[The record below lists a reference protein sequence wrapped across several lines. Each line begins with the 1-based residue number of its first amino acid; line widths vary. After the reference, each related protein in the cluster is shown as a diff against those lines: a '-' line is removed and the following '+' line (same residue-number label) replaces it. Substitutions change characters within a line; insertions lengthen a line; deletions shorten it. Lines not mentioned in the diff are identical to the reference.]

1 MSQNYPYRKPPS
13 DTDLRTDPG
22 PYRSVDYRHSS
33 ADRDF
38 YRQPQDSFSVSSSC
52 PSSSRGSGVLQS
64 SQDNVLSI
72 LSSCGLEPSDLAL
85 LAELP
90 EDVLTIE
97 SLPHILRQIKCKKGT
112 VKPFPPR
119 APSPPS
125 SSSYP
130 PSSTH
135 QSATSSSSSSRDW
148 DQLHRTSVQYP
159 LDHLP
164 PPPPPPSEKLMD
176 RWNNQ
181 ITASSGRAELPPSSS
196 LSSPLGYTVDF
207 HRRQGPSDYGKT
219 GPVPSYSPARRGD
232 RAPSSQFSEAGPA
245 DYRSSAL
252 VTASPLPSK
261 YQSKPQ
267 ASRRDTS
274 SMRSRQSSPSMPT
287 RKEALDFHG
296 KVPPT
301 FPYSCSLC
309 DITVLSQKVWV
320 QHVTGRHHADGQ
332 LSLLQQFPNW
342 DCRMQTVRRDDKSEK
357 KDGGKGAPAASQTAS
372 QSNSKSKQKK
382 VKKTLEKGKVV
393 CIKFPSQS
401 VDETY
406 LRKLAEPFGKI
417 IKVIMFP
424 SLGFVEMGSVDQAK
438 DLVKFHSN
446 YPPTVNGE
454 QIEFSISNAF
464 NFLQSSRVVSF
475 TPAPSGEDG
484 KSDLISIIKRFGPPL
499 YTLFLPSMAFVEM
512 KNAPDAQKLVDYYLT
527 NTLRINSDLICVSFS
542 GEYKTLMR
550 VSKAKRYEEENE
562 STKKSTTKRTRS
574 SSRDRTTE
582 NKKRRSR
589 SRDKSSKEE
598 RTRTRSRSRDK
609 SKEKSSRDAKT
620 RSRSQDKLDRKRKS
634 RTRSRSRDKSTSEK
648 RTRSKS
654 GSREKTKS
662 NKESKKGSQ
671 EKNHRSRSRSRDK
684 SKEKSNRD
692 QKMRSTSRDKS
703 SRETKTKSTTQ
714 EKSSKERKS
723 RSKSRSVEKSSRDKK
738 SRSRERSSNNSSR
751 HDGEKTAEPEKPDA
765 ASTSK
770 EEPLEDSKP
779 EVSNTEELEGEAA
792 LPGEESDIEGMEVI
806 AEDGENLADD
816 DEEAVQEEEK
826 KESPE
831 ERAPE
836 KDEVKE
842 VMGGEPGNKEK
853 PASEKEIKK
862 EEKEEVEES
871 QETTETPLQ
880 EDSEDFP
887 IDLENCITL
896 DELEEDDSDDQ
907 GGESAD
913 EPKSTSK
920 SSRVFYFGHLPP
932 NYALFDFFQLLR
944 NFGKVVRYYL
954 IGNRRE
960 GFIEMSSSSA
970 ALKAVEELVS
980 KPAIHNFPKLKA
992 RISTKYYRLDNG
1004 WVVHSDGSDD
1014 EDSQSRK
1021 REKRSKSKTSDRDET
1036 DRRSKGRKESPKKT
1050 SEKSGKKTPEKD
1062 SGSKKPPEKD
1072 SAGKKTPKKESA
1084 SKKSPEKDIK
1094 NTLETKS
1101 TGKKTPEKDLPS
1113 KKSSDKDSTT
1123 KKTPAKKS
1131 TSRTTPENKSASR
1144 TTPENK
1150 STSRTTPENKS
1161 ASRTTPEN
1169 KSASRTTPEN
1179 KSASRTTPENKS
1191 ASRTTPEN
1199 KSASR
1204 TTPENK
1210 SASRTTLENKS
1221 ASRTTPENKS
1231 ASRETSE
1238 EEFEYKKSPKRESL
1252 DKETPEKDLKNGL
1265 EKESVGRKTLEKGSS
1280 CAEVPDSKTSEP
1292 KGAPDNNSVPQTTL
1306 KTELKEENTQ
1316 QNEEPAA
1323 YNTPP
1328 EKDYIKKETPQTF
1341 KQEEQETQIDVC
1353 MEAGPNGPS
1362 KPPPEQEAKPQCGP
1376 AEGAAEPQK
1385 PTKPVGT
1392 EFVRPVVG
1400 YFCNLC
1406 QLIFAEEDEAKQQHC
1421 SSLSHYSKYQEKTGK
1436 DPWTS

>member
-1 MSQNYPYRKPPS
+1 MSQNYPYRKPPP

-119 APSPPS
+119 APSPSS

-130 PSSTH
+130 PSC
-135 QSATSSSSSSRDW
+135 SSSRDW

-164 PPPPPPSEKLMD
+164 PPPPPSEQLMD
-176 RWNNQ
+176 RWNNP
-181 ITASSGRAELPPSSS
+181 ITVSSGRAELPPSSS
-196 LSSPLGYTVDF
+196 LSSSSLGYTVDF
-207 HRRQGPSDYGKT
+207 HRRQGPSDYGKA

-232 RAPSSQFSEAGPA
+232 RAPSSRFSEAGPA

-252 VTASPLPSK
+252 VTASPLPSEH
-261 YQSKPQ
+261 QSKPL

-274 SMRSRQSSPSMPT
+274 STRSSQSSPSMPT

-296 KVPPT
+296 KVPPS

-309 DITVLSQKVWV
+309 DITVLSQKVWI

-357 KDGGKGAPAASQTAS
+357 KKDGGKGAPAASQTS
-372 QSNSKSKQKK
+372 QSNSKWKQKK
-382 VKKTLEKGKVV
+382 NLEKGKVV

-401 VDETY
+401 VDEKY

-454 QIEFSISNAF
+454 QLVFSVSSAF

-484 KSDLISIIKRFGPPL
+484 KSDLINIIKRFGPPL
-499 YTLFLPSMAFVEM
+499 YTLFLPSMVFVEM
-512 KNAPDAQKLVDYYLT
+512 KNAPDAQKLVDYYLS

-589 SRDKSSKEE
+589 SRDKASKEE

-648 RTRSKS
+648 RTRTRSKS
-654 GSREKTKS
+654 GSREKTKEKS

-671 EKNHRSRSRSRDK
+671 AKKPDESR
-684 SKEKSNRD
+684 EKSNRD
-692 QKMRSTSRDKS
+692 QKTRSASRDKS
-703 SRETKTKSTTQ
+703 SRETKAKSTTQ

-738 SRSRERSSNNSSR
+738 SRSRERSSNKSSR
-751 HDGEKTAEPEKPDA
+751 RDGEKTAEPEKPDA
-765 ASTSK
+765 ESTSK
-770 EEPLEDSKP
+770 GQPSPLEDSKP
-779 EVSNTEELEGEAA
+779 EVSNTEEVEGEAA

-816 DEEAVQEEEK
+816 DEEALQEEEK
-826 KESPE
+826 KESPK

-842 VMGGEPGNKEK
+842 VIGGEPGNEEK

-871 QETTETPLQ
+871 KEATETPLQ
-880 EDSEDFP
+880 EDLEDFP
-887 IDLENCITL
+887 VDLENCITL

-980 KPAIHNFPKLKA
+980 KPAIHNCPKLKA

-1004 WVVHSDGSDD
+1004 WVVHSDGSNDK
-1014 EDSQSRK
+1014 DSRGRK
-1021 REKRSKSKTSDRDET
+1021 REKRSKSKTSDQDET

-1072 SAGKKTPKKESA
+1072 SSGKKTPKKEST
-1084 SKKSPEKDIK
+1084 SKTSPEKDAK
-1094 NTLETKS
+1094 NILETKS
-1101 TGKKTPEKDLPS
+1101 TGKKTPAKDLPS
-1113 KKSSDKDSTT
+1113 KKTSGKDSTT

-1131 TSRTTPENKSASR
+1131 ASR
-1144 TTPENK
+1144 KTLETK
-1150 STSRTTPENKS
+1150 STF
-1161 ASRTTPEN
+1161 
-1169 KSASRTTPEN
+1169 
-1179 KSASRTTPENKS
+1179 
-1191 ASRTTPEN
+1191 
-1199 KSASR
+1199 
-1204 TTPENK
+1204 
-1210 SASRTTLENKS
+1210 
-1221 ASRTTPENKS
+1221 
-1231 ASRETSE
+1231 RETSAE
-1238 EEFEYKKSPKRESL
+1238 ESKKSPKRESL
-1252 DKETPEKDLKNGL
+1252 DKEPPEKVLKNGP
-1265 EKESVGRKTLEKGSS
+1265 EKESAGRKTPEKGSS
-1280 CAEVPDSKTSEP
+1280 CAEIPDSETLEP
-1292 KGAPDNNSVPQTTL
+1292 KGAPDNNSVPQTTV
-1306 KTELKEENTQ
+1306 KKELKKENTQ

-1323 YNTPP
+1323 DKAPS
-1328 EKDYIKKETPQTF
+1328 EKDYIKKETPRTF
-1341 KQEEQETQIDVC
+1341 KQEEEETPIDVC
-1353 MEAGPNGPS
+1353 MEAGPNVKDAESPDPPVSSTEPS
-1362 KPPPEQEAKPQCGP
+1362 KPPPEQDAKPQFEP

-1406 QLIFAEEDEAKQQHC
+1406 QQIFAEEDEAKQQHC
-1421 SSLSHYSKYQEKTGK
+1421 SSLSHYSKYQEKTGR

>member
-119 APSPPS
+119 APSPSS

-135 QSATSSSSSSRDW
+135 RSTTSSSSSRDW

-164 PPPPPPSEKLMD
+164 PPPPPSEQLMD
-176 RWNNQ
+176 RWNNP
-181 ITASSGRAELPPSSS
+181 ITVSSGRAELPPSSS
-196 LSSPLGYTVDF
+196 LSSSLGYTVDF
-207 HRRQGPSDYGKT
+207 HRRQGPSDYGKA

-232 RAPSSQFSEAGPA
+232 RAPSSRFSEAGPA

-252 VTASPLPSK
+252 VTASPLPSEH
-261 YQSKPQ
+261 QSKPL

-274 SMRSRQSSPSMPT
+274 STRSSQSSPSMPT

-296 KVPPT
+296 KVPPL

-309 DITVLSQKVWV
+309 DITVLSQKVWI

-357 KDGGKGAPAASQTAS
+357 KKKDGGKGAPAASQTS

-401 VDETY
+401 VDEKY

-454 QIEFSISNAF
+454 QIEFSVSNAF

-484 KSDLISIIKRFGPPL
+484 KSDLINIIKRFGPPL
-499 YTLFLPSMAFVEM
+499 YTLFLPSMVFVEM
-512 KNAPDAQKLVDYYLT
+512 KNAPDAQKLVDYYLS

-589 SRDKSSKEE
+589 SRDKASKEE

-634 RTRSRSRDKSTSEK
+634 RSRSRDKSTSEK
-648 RTRSKS
+648 RTKTRSKS
-654 GSREKTKS
+654 GSREKTKEKS

-671 EKNHRSRSRSRDK
+671 ETKPDK
-684 SKEKSNRD
+684 SSEKSNRD
-692 QKMRSTSRDKS
+692 QKTRSASRDKS

-738 SRSRERSSNNSSR
+738 SRSRERSSNKSSR
-751 HDGEKTAEPEKPDA
+751 RDGEKTAEPEKPDA
-765 ASTSK
+765 ESTSK
-770 EEPLEDSKP
+770 GQPSPLEDSKP
-779 EVSNTEELEGEAA
+779 EVSNTEEVEGEAA

-816 DEEAVQEEEK
+816 DEEALQEEEK
-826 KESPE
+826 KESPK

-842 VMGGEPGNKEK
+842 VIGGEPGIEEK

-871 QETTETPLQ
+871 KEATETPLQ
-880 EDSEDFP
+880 EDLEDFP
-887 IDLENCITL
+887 VDLENCITL
-896 DELEEDDSDDQ
+896 DELEDDSDDQ

-980 KPAIHNFPKLKA
+980 KPAIHNCPKLKA

-1014 EDSQSRK
+1014 KDSRGRK
-1021 REKRSKSKTSDRDET
+1021 REKRSKSKTSDQDET
-1036 DRRSKGRKESPKKT
+1036 NRRSKGRKESPKKT

-1072 SAGKKTPKKESA
+1072 SSGKKTPKKEST
-1084 SKKSPEKDIK
+1084 SKTSPEKDAK

-1113 KKSSDKDSTT
+1113 KKTSGKDSTT

-1131 TSRTTPENKSASR
+1131 ASR
-1144 TTPENK
+1144 K
-1150 STSRTTPENKS
+1150 
-1161 ASRTTPEN
+1161 
-1169 KSASRTTPEN
+1169 
-1179 KSASRTTPENKS
+1179 
-1191 ASRTTPEN
+1191 
-1199 KSASR
+1199 
-1204 TTPENK
+1204 
-1210 SASRTTLENKS
+1210 TLENKS
-1221 ASRTTPENKS
+1221 TF
-1231 ASRETSE
+1231 RETSE
-1238 EEFEYKKSPKRESL
+1238 EESKKSPKRESL
-1252 DKETPEKDLKNGL
+1252 DKEPPEKVLKNGP
-1265 EKESVGRKTLEKGSS
+1265 EKESAGRKTPEKGSS
-1280 CAEVPDSKTSEP
+1280 CAEIPDSETLEP
-1292 KGAPDNNSVPQTTL
+1292 KGAPDNNSVPQTTV
-1306 KTELKEENTQ
+1306 KKELKQENTQ
-1316 QNEEPAA
+1316 QNEEPAVDKA
-1323 YNTPP
+1323 PP
-1328 EKDYIKKETPQTF
+1328 EKDYIKKETPHTV
-1341 KQEEQETQIDVC
+1341 KQEEQETPIDVC
-1353 MEAGPNGPS
+1353 MEAGPNVKDAESPDPPVSSTEPS
-1362 KPPPEQEAKPQCGP
+1362 KPPPEQDAKPQFEP

-1406 QLIFAEEDEAKQQHC
+1406 QRIFAEEDEAKQQHC
-1421 SSLSHYSKYQEKTGK
+1421 SSLSHYSKYQEKTGR